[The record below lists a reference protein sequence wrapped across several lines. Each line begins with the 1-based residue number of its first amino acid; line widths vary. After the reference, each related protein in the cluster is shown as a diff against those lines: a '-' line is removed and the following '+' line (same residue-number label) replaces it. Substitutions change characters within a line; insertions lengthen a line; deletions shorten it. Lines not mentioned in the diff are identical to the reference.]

1 MITIGI
7 DPGLTGALAMLGH
20 KAEFL
25 RVSDIPVMKRLGPK
39 AAVKNQ
45 VNGAALEEILRGW
58 TEDYDKNEIV
68 AFIETPIAFPGQHVA
83 TIAAAFLT
91 AGIIEGVLS
100 ARHFAHQLV
109 RPADWKKAMGLSAD
123 KDQARARDPALPG
136 GAARTRQAS
145 QPGGG
150 ASDRQVWP
158 RQNCMR
164 SHDHRPA

>member
-123 KDQARARDPALPG
+123 KDQARARAIRLYPEAPLAL
-136 GAARTRQAS
+136 AKHHNRAEALLIARYGHEQIA
-145 QPGGG
+145 
-150 ASDRQVWP
+150 
-158 RQNCMR
+158 
-164 SHDHRPA
+164 

>member
-123 KDQARARDPALPG
+123 KDQARARAIRLYPEAPLALVKHHNRAEALLIAKYG
-136 GAARTRQAS
+136 H
-145 QPGGG
+145 
-150 ASDRQVWP
+150 DRI
-158 RQNCMR
+158 
-164 SHDHRPA
+164 A